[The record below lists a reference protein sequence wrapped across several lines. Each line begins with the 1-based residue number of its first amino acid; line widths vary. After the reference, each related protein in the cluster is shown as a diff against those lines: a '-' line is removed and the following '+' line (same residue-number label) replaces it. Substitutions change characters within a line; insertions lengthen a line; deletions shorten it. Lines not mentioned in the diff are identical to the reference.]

1 MDAKPTLDGVK
12 GSYLGNQGWNIGG
25 ALLSRAIEPVFL
37 VLLARVLDPDA
48 FGVYALVVAVRALYS
63 VVKDLGLSVAII
75 VDRAGDDHRDLQLGV
90 QLATAVGASGVLLFT
105 ASHIADWMDE
115 RLLAEV
121 LPWLCLTFFLSA
133 VEDPIVTH
141 LRKRNAY
148 RLLFWRRALP
158 TAGFGVTAVLL
169 ASQGFGV
176 MSLIWGH
183 IAGQALN
190 VVYLVGSA
198 GRFPAPVLE
207 LRRLRRLLR
216 LGGHVTVQSM
226 LGYLSL
232 QADALI
238 TGRLLGSNALGV
250 YRMAQQL
257 ANIIPMSVLGYIQ
270 EVLVTDAAAGA
281 SRPGHLQLRYDQ
293 FLRLVPLSILFA
305 LTLYL
310 TAPSLV
316 PWLLGEQWT
325 LLVEPLQLMTLTV
338 VSSHLVAANNELGRI
353 IGIAPLYTTFSLFR
367 TVATLAAVW
376 VGAMVSLDLLV
387 VCWVGVTLASNY
399 ANGLLFQFS
408 QSEVKVPGWLHLAFA
423 GLLVVLVLETM
434 QLLERAA

>member
-1 MDAKPTLDGVK
+1 MDARPTADAVK
-12 GSYLGNQGWNIGG
+12 GSYLANQGWNIGG
-25 ALLSRAIEPVFL
+25 ALLSRAIEPLFL
-37 VLLARVLDPDA
+37 VLLARALGPET
-48 FGVYALVVAVRALYS
+48 FGVYALVVAVRAFYS
-63 VVKDLGLSVAII
+63 VIKDLGLSVAII
-75 VDRAGDDHRDLQLGV
+75 VDQSGDDHRDLQMGV
-90 QLATAVGASGVLLFT
+90 QLVTALGGSGLLLF
-105 ASHIADWMDE
+105 AAPYIADWMNE

-133 VEDPIVTH
+133 IEDPIVTH

-158 TAGFGVTAVLL
+158 TAGFGVTSVLL
-169 ASQGFGV
+169 AFQGLGV

-183 IAGQALN
+183 IVGQALN
-190 VVYLVGSA
+190 VIYLRGSA
-198 GRFPAPVLE
+198 GRFPTPVVE
-207 LRRLRRLLR
+207 VRRLRRLLP
-216 LGGHVTVQSM
+216 LGGHVTAQSV

-238 TGRLLGSNALGV
+238 TGRLLGSSALGV

-257 ANIIPMSVLGYIQ
+257 AHIIPMSVLGYVQ

-281 SRPGHLQLRYDQ
+281 NRPGYLQLRYDQ

-305 LTLYL
+305 LILYVA
-310 TAPSLV
+310 APSLI

-325 LLVEPLQLMTLTV
+325 LLVEPLQLVALTLI
-338 VSSHLVAANNELGRI
+338 SSHLVAANNELGRI

-367 TVATLAAVW
+367 TIATLVAVW
-376 VGAMVSLDLLV
+376 AGAMISLDALV
-387 VCWVGVTLASNY
+387 VAWVGVTIASNY

-408 QSEVKVPGWLHLAFA
+408 QSQVKVPGWLHLVFA
-423 GLLVVLVLETM
+423 GLLVVFVLETLP
-434 QLLERAA
+434 LLEMDA